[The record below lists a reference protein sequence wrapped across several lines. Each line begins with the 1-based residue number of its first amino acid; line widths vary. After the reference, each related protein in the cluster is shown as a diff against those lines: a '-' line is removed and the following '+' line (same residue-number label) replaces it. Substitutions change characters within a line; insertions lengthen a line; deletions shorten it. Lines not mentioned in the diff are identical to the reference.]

1 MCNSCHIESVTEVAN
16 ASEQDRDKMQID
28 SKRGKRTNR
37 QKKKEKHRN
46 SIVFALQAT
55 AVSRLMLL
63 FLNNVCNNNNYIG
76 HIINTIFFGISLAL
90 HIFLELLVTLK

>member
-1 MCNSCHIESVTEVAN
+1 MSYRVSDRNMAN
-16 ASEQDRDKMQID
+16 ASEQDRDKMQTD

-37 QKKKEKHRN
+37 QKKLGKRNTETQHRN

-63 FLNNVCNNNNYIG
+63 FVNNDCNNNNYRSY
-76 HIINTIFFGISLAL
+76 N
-90 HIFLELLVTLK
+90 